1 MNYLTDGKERKVI
14 YDIIIRFEHPPIP
27 DRSFDYS
34 ASRSSYDEGD
44 PIGRGPTPIAA
55 LADLLEQEMDREE
68 RSRELVETIKG
79 ICIAGW
85 EGARRG

>member
-55 LADLLEQEMDREE
+55 LADLLEQDMEREPD
-68 RSRELVETIKG
+68 ELVETIKA
-79 ICIAGW
+79 ICLGSLADVKN
-85 EGARRG
+85 R